1 MARFTLEDRIQGEV
15 VGLLEVAATPGLIW
29 FAVPNGGHRAK
40 AVAAVLK
47 ATGVKPG
54 VSDIVCCHAALGT
67 AFLEIKTCA
76 RGSALSK
83 AQREFRDEC
92 DAKGFAYA
100 VARNRDEAQEILFG
114 WGFLSLSMIP
124 NEKKAP

>member
-15 VGLLEVAATPGLIW
+15 VGLLEVAAAPSLIW

-40 AVAAVLK
+40 SVAAILK

-67 AFLEIKTCA
+67 GFLEIKTDA
-76 RGSALSK
+76 RGSGLSK
-83 AQREFRDEC
+83 AQREFRAEC
-92 DAKGFAYA
+92 EGKGFAYA
-100 VARNRDEAQEILFG
+100 VARSRDEAQDILTR
-114 WGFLSLSMIP
+114 WGFLRVV
-124 NEKKAP
+124 